1 MAAIPRGPA
10 LARTRPR
17 PETSPSEA
25 SPTPTSPGL
34 AGSTEPEGV
43 VWSAE
48 PAPQTVGGRSAG
60 DAVLDAHLVARRGA
74 LDIDVPLSVA
84 DGEVVALVGPNASG
98 KSTVLQRVAGLL
110 SSRDGWG
117 VVRGTTC
124 AGRPPGRTGRPV
136 RPAPPY
142 RRGVG
147 YLGQDPHVF
156 GHLSVRR
163 NVAYG
168 ATGPRAQARAR
179 TEALLD
185 ELDLVAL
192 ADRRAD
198 QLSGGEQARVALARA
213 LAAQPHLL
221 LLDEPL
227 AALDVRAA
235 ADIRTRLAAALASRR
250 LPAVLVTHD
259 LLDVTALADRVVVLD
274 RGHVADT
281 GPVGTVLGEPRTPFA
296 AALAAVSLVAGTV
309 VDDRFVA
316 ESGWQLSLP
325 PGAAID
331 PLAPP
336 ARATVGRVWLA
347 VPSDALSLRP
357 AAWPERTPDPW
368 TWDTTVTSL
377 KETPDGLCAEVAA
390 CPELAPPVARTW
402 VVDRVVVPDARVR
415 VRVDLDRVRL
425 YARTPA

>member
-1 MAAIPRGPA
+1 MSATDPD
-10 LARTRPR
+10 
-17 PETSPSEA
+17 
-25 SPTPTSPGL
+25 
-34 AGSTEPEGV
+34 
-43 VWSAE
+43 SAE
-48 PAPQTVGGRSAG
+48 SVA
-60 DAVLDAHLVARRGA
+60 LDAHLVARRGA
-74 LDIDVPLSVA
+74 LDLDVPLRVA

-98 KSTVLQRVAGLL
+98 KSTVLQLVAGLL
-110 SSRDGWG
+110 SSRDGWV
-117 VVRGTTC
+117 VVRGTTH
-124 AGRPPGRTGRPV
+124 AGRPPGSTGRHV
-136 RPAPPY
+136 RPTPPY

-168 ATGPRAQARAR
+168 VTGPRARVRAR
-179 TEALLD
+179 TETLLA

-213 LAAQPHLL
+213 LAAEPHLL

-235 ADIRTRLAAALASRR
+235 ADIRTRLAAALARRR

-259 LLDVTALADRVVVLD
+259 VLDVAALARRVVVLD
-274 RGHVADT
+274 RGHVADA

-296 AALAAVSLVAGTV
+296 AALAAVSLVAGSV

-316 ESGWQLSLP
+316 ESGWQLPLP
-325 PGAAID
+325 PRTDGALRPSDAD
-331 PLAPP
+331 GPAAPDVPLVSPTGAERP
-336 ARATVGRVWLA
+336 AAGLVWLA

-357 AAWPERTPDPW
+357 AAGGASAGPLRATAGTPDAW
-368 TWDTTVTSL
+368 TWDTTVTGL
-377 KETPDGLCAEVAA
+377 KETSDGLRAEVAA
-390 CPELAPPVARTW
+390 CPGLAPPVARTW
-402 VVDRVVVPDARVR
+402 VVDRVVAPDAPVR
-415 VRVDLDRVRL
+415 VRVDLDRVRV
-425 YARTPA
+425 YARTP